1 LSAITPTRTSP
12 PSKEDETEKTRI
24 SDKRGKRG
32 PLFAAVALSALYG
45 GAAHPAAVATYS
57 FQATGEPGSTIQYF
71 PYPQPGFLEASV
83 TLNSHGLVDATVG
96 GTDVIMD
103 FSSTDDSTAAILI
116 AAILGG
122 GSLYSQ
128 TLSGSGSLTIDDTS
142 YEQLGSAS
150 LSGGVIYATLGASTA
165 TIVLGVNNYS
175 GVGAEGG
182 PPTGYLVLQGATTSP
197 VSLVTTNSYPDI
209 GDSLPYFNQFSLD
222 WTVTYQSAP
231 YVPTS
236 SNAVP
241 ELSTW
246 AMLALG
252 FAGLGLG
259 GWARRARATDGWSAF
274 DPRRRKVGAG
284 RSSATGFQRSENRRS
299 QKRFEEAAMEILLFD

>member
-1 LSAITPTRTSP
+1 M
-12 PSKEDETEKTRI
+12 EKTGI
-24 SDKRGKRG
+24 SGKRGKRG
-32 PLFAAVALSALYG
+32 LLVAALALSALYA

-57 FQATGEPGSTIQYF
+57 FQATGEPGSTVQYF

-83 TLNSHGLVDATVG
+83 VLNSYGLVDATVG
-96 GTDVIMD
+96 GTDVLVD
-103 FSSTDDSTAAILI
+103 FSLVDDTSAVTLI
-116 AAILGG
+116 AAIPGG

-128 TLSGSGSLTIDDTS
+128 TLSGSGSLTIRSTS
-142 YEQLGSAS
+142 FDQLGSGS
-150 LSGGVIYATLGASTA
+150 LSGGVIYATPGASTA
-165 TIVLGVNNYS
+165 TIVLDVNNYS

-197 VSLVTTNSYPDI
+197 VSLVTAEPCMYCFGP
-209 GDSLPYFNQFSLD
+209 LPYLGGFSLD

-236 SNAVP
+236 SKAVP

-274 DPRRRKVGAG
+274 DSRRRKVGAG
-284 RSSATGFQRSENRRS
+284 RSSATGFSAEREPSFA
-299 QKRFEEAAMEILLFD
+299 KEI